1 MDGFTRWRTV
11 WHRKLASSQE
21 ISRENA
27 LVSAAAL
34 RLRREEREEVERE
47 LRAAR
52 QLSAR
57 RS

>member
-27 LVSAAAL
+27 LLSAHAL

-47 LRAAR
+47 LGAAR
-52 QLSAR
+52 
-57 RS
+57 